1 MNHLSLFLLII
12 LIVNFRSSANVT
24 SKEQLFYDAVRL
36 ESAGDIVNA
45 IKNYE
50 NALSQASSANLHG
63 NLANLYYLN
72 GDYGRS
78 ILHYRKALLLE
89 PNNRDFRYNLAY
101 VNGIAKVAPPN
112 IDSSIALIELS
123 GDFWKSLLA
132 IFFWSGLL
140 IICFLYFRRF
150 KNKFITM
157 TSACWILG
165 NILLFYVIY
174 NSTQQTNILERTVVA
189 VSPFNVLENN
199 SSAVIQLRK
208 FAAKTSSSN
217 SSVRV
222 GESLIVEKKETGG
235 LQSHE
240 SQDAQ
245 TWLLVSTL
253 DKRRKG
259 WVLEEEIGW
268 LSRN

>member
-101 VNGIAKVAPPN
+101 VNGIAKVAPLN

-150 KNKFITM
+150 KNKLITI

-165 NILLFYVIY
+165 NLLILYVII
-174 NSTQQTNILERTVVA
+174 ILPNKLTCWNA
-189 VSPFNVLENN
+189 
-199 SSAVIQLRK
+199 QL
-208 FAAKTSSSN
+208 
-217 SSVRV
+217 
-222 GESLIVEKKETGG
+222 
-235 LQSHE
+235 
-240 SQDAQ
+240 
-245 TWLLVSTL
+245 
-253 DKRRKG
+253 
-259 WVLEEEIGW
+259 
-268 LSRN
+268 